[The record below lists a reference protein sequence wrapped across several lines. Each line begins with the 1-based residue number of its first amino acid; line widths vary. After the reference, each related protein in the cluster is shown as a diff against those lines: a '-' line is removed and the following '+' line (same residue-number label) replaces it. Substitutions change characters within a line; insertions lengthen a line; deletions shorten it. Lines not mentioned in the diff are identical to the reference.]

1 VLHSAE
7 HVVRPTGPEVADI
20 LRDHAYAL
28 KLNRERLRA
37 MIAIVSCRTARLG
50 GHIEKCKICG
60 FERNAYNSCRNR
72 QCPKCQILKQEL
84 WAEAQ
89 ERRLLPIVYFHAIFT
104 VAGELRPLFRRSP
117 KTCLTLLFE
126 TASETLVEVAERNL
140 HLQVG
145 FTAMLHTWNQKMRYH
160 PHVHFIVPGG
170 GLTPDGSRFVVCEN
184 GFLLPAAKLRRV
196 FKGKLLDKLKQALRS
211 GKISF
216 SREEGERLI
225 RRASRKKWGVKI
237 KLPLDGP
244 RQVVRYLS
252 RYVHRVAIAN
262 SRIVA
267 YDGHT
272 VTFRYKDRA
281 DDNKT
286 KTTSLEGP
294 AFAWLFLQHVLPDR
308 FVRIRH
314 YGFVAARAA
323 KRLEL
328 CRRLLGAPPVPRS
341 YATNETWDQAFQRI
355 FHRDPLLC
363 PRCKKGR
370 LVTRLVIPPLR
381 L

>member
-1 VLHSAE
+1 VDHSAD
-7 HVVRPTGPEVADI
+7 HVVRPAGPEVADI

-28 KLNRERLRA
+28 KLTREQLRA
-37 MIAIVSCRTARLG
+37 VIAIVSCRTARLG
-50 GHIEKCKICG
+50 GHIEICKICG

-89 ERRLLPIVYFHAIFT
+89 ERRLLPIRYFHATFT
-104 VAGELRPLFRRSP
+104 IAGELRPLFRRSP
-117 KTCLTLLFE
+117 KVCLKLLFE
-126 TASETLVEVAERNL
+126 AASETLIEVAERNL
-140 HLQVG
+140 HVQIG
-145 FTAMLHTWNQKMRYH
+145 FTAILHTWNQKLRHH
-160 PHVHFIVPGG
+160 PHIHFIVPGG
-170 GLTPDGSRFVVCEN
+170 GLAPDGSRFVVCKN
-184 GFLLPAAKLRRV
+184 GFLLPARKLRRV

-211 GKISF
+211 GAIRF

-225 RRASRKKWGVKI
+225 RRASRKTWGVKV
-237 KLPLDGP
+237 KLPLAGP

-262 SRIVA
+262 SRILA
-267 YDGHT
+267 YDGRR

-281 DDNKT
+281 DENKT
-286 KTTSLEGP
+286 KTMEIEGP
-294 AFAWLFLQHVLPDR
+294 DFARRFLQHVLPDR
-308 FVRIRH
+308 FIRIRH
-314 YGFVAARAA
+314 YGFLAARSV

-328 CRRLLGAPPVPRS
+328 CRRLLGATTVPKS
-341 YATNETWDQAFQRI
+341 QVSNESWVQAFQRI

-370 LVTRLVIPPLR
+370 LIPRFVIPPLR